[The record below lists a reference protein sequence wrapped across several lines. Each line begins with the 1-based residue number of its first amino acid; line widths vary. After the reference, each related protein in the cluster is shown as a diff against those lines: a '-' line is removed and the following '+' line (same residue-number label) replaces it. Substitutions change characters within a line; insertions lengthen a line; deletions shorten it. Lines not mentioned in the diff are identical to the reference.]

1 MSEKNE
7 EPEMIIDTSKMNAGK
22 ADAME
27 VAEGARQTKWEHP
40 SFGSELFMGV
50 FKPDMIYP
58 FPEQS
63 DEDKKIG
70 DDYVKKVMDFLED
83 KLDPEEVDETRT
95 IPSEVFDG
103 LAEMGIFAMKIAKEY
118 GGLGFSQVNYN
129 RVMMAV
135 SSYCGSTAV
144 LISAHQ
150 SIGVPQPLKMFGTE
164 EQKKA
169 WLPKFREGKISA
181 FALTEPDVG
190 SDPAQMSTTATLTE
204 DGKHYI
210 INGLK
215 LWCTNGPIADILVV
229 MAKTEPI
236 IKNGREIKQITAMI
250 VEKGMPGF
258 EVQHRCDFMG
268 IRGINNGLLSFKN
281 VKVPVENV
289 ILGPGKGLKLA
300 LATLNTGRLTL
311 PAACT
316 GMAKACV
323 NIVRRWGNERVQW
336 GAAIGKHE
344 AGAQKISY
352 IASHTFAMEAVTHLT
367 SHWAD
372 HKDKD
377 IRIEAAM
384 AKMFC
389 SEIAW
394 EVIDQ
399 TMQFR
404 GGRGYEKANSLKE
417 RGDTPFPVERMMREC
432 RINRIIEGT
441 TDIMKLFLARE
452 AMDPHLT
459 VAQDLI
465 KKHVPMGQK
474 IKSGV
479 KLAGFYST
487 WYPTQWVNSSLWN
500 TYDHLGKLA
509 THYSYIES
517 TAHRLARTIFHYMGI
532 YQDRLERKQI
542 LLGRLME
549 IGTELFAMTTTCSYA
564 LLKME
569 EMNEDETPKYLA
581 DVFCLASKRRIEN
594 LFDEIS
600 DNDDDKSVKLA
611 KSILAGDLKWMEEG
625 VSHTPSMGNTPE

>member
-204 DGKHYI
+204 DGQHYI

-268 IRGINNGLLSFKN
+268 IRGINNGLLSFKD

-509 THYSYIES
+509 THYSYVES

-569 EMNEDETPKYLA
+569 EMKDDETPKYLA

-625 VSHTPSMGNTPE
+625 VSHTPSMGKTPE